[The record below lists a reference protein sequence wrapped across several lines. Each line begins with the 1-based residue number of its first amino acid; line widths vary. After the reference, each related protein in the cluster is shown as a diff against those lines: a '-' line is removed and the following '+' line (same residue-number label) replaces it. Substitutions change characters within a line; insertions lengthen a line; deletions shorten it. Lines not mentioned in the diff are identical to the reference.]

1 MRLRARIQR
10 NLLFFTQAVEKIG
23 RSCFIKFTPEFVS
36 FGAINGIGDND
47 PSTGGAVQCW
57 SRLQKESL
65 FYEYK
70 IESNANNEIY
80 LEMKVEDLL
89 LAMRSSSNASTV
101 VMRMTG
107 RSADAYLTFTI
118 TTEDHLGNSRPIT
131 QNVPI
136 VKIMTAD
143 GANNT
148 AVFTEPMIPTP
159 EVHIMLPQLERLRH
173 IAASYKNLSDYV
185 VISANLAG
193 EMILTTSD
201 GIIQFNQGRLDPGLE
216 LVTARYGVA
225 EKAHVET
232 RFTGLHNPLLSMS
245 AESEE
250 DEHPHR
256 ERLRNRPNEFAS
268 VMIRVSDLQKV
279 LQSHY
284 IKPQNVICSKLLAI
298 DHDSLRGFALN
309 TV

>member
-1 MRLRARIQR
+1 LA
-10 NLLFFTQAVEKIG
+10 QAVEKIG

-36 FGAINGIGDND
+36 FGAMSGIGDSD
-47 PSTGGAVQCW
+47 PSSGGGAVQCW
-57 SRLQKESL
+57 SRLKKESL
-65 FYEYK
+65 FHEYK
-70 IESNANNEIY
+70 VESNANDEIY

-89 LAMRSSSNASTV
+89 LAMRSSNNASAV

-107 RSADAYLTFTI
+107 RSADAFLTFTI

-173 IAASYKNLSDYV
+173 IAASYKNISDYI
-185 VISANLAG
+185 VISANLDG
-193 EMILTTSD
+193 EMVFTTCD
-201 GIIQFNQGRLDPGLE
+201 GSHIFNHTPGDANTE
-216 LVTARYGVA
+216 SITAKYGTA

-232 RFTGLHNPLLSMS
+232 RFVNLHNPLLKL
-245 AESEE
+245 SEE
-250 DEHPHR
+250 EEHPHR
-256 ERLRNRPNEFAS
+256 ERLRDRPKEFAS

-284 IKPQNVICSKLLAI
+284 IKPQNVICSILH
-298 DHDSLRGFALN
+298 DHSVLFYVYLKDTNESTLTYFIPESA
-309 TV
+309 V

>member
-1 MRLRARIQR
+1 M
-10 NLLFFTQAVEKIG
+10 
-23 RSCFIKFTPEFVS
+23 
-36 FGAINGIGDND
+36 NGIGDSD
-47 PSTGGAVQCW
+47 SSSGGGAVQCW
-57 SRLQKESL
+57 SRLKKESL
-65 FYEYK
+65 FHEYK
-70 IESNANNEIY
+70 VQSNTNNEIY

-89 LAMRSSSNASTV
+89 LAMRSSSNASAV

-107 RSADAYLTFTI
+107 RSADAFLTFTI

-173 IAASYKNLSDYV
+173 IAASYKNLSDYIV
-185 VISANLAG
+185 LSANLDG
-193 EMILTTSD
+193 EMVFTTCDGSHQFNHTSD
-201 GIIQFNQGRLDPGLE
+201 AAIESIS
-216 LVTARYGVA
+216 AKYGTA

-232 RFTGLHNPLLSMS
+232 RFVNLHNPLLNL
-245 AESEE
+245 SEE
-250 DEHPHR
+250 EEHPHR
-256 ERLRNRPNEFAS
+256 ERLKHRPKEFAS

-284 IKPQNVICSKLLAI
+284 IKPQNVICSILH
-298 DHDSLRGFALN
+298 DHSVLFYVYLKDTNESTLTYFIPESA
-309 TV
+309 V